1 MKRYYIIGV
10 LWFFISLSMIQ
21 TTAKAE
27 IEYQIN
33 FDKKTEET
41 YPLKQEIQSIYQ
53 ELISGVHKE
62 SYILMVLHNKERFAY
77 KDNLK
82 VEWKNNTLYITE
94 GDGKGDVISGALKT
108 ESVCIPEVQPRS
120 LLKEFFSF

>member
-1 MKRYYIIGV
+1 MKRFYIIGV

-33 FDKKTEET
+33 FDKKTVET
-41 YPLKQEIQSIYQ
+41 YPLKQEIQLIYQ
-53 ELISGVHKE
+53 ELVSGVHKE
-62 SYILMVLHNKERFAY
+62 SYILMVLHNKERFAF
-77 KDNLK
+77 KDDLK
-82 VEWKNNTLYITE
+82 VKWKNNTLYIIE
-94 GDGKGDVISGALKT
+94 GDGKGDTINGTLKT

-120 LLKEFFSF
+120 LFKEFFSF